1 MGFVL
6 LLNKV
11 QPFMYVKLILVETYI
26 LVGQILSNFNFT
38 KIYNMHF
45 ISKSKVSINVM
56 LFENTIL
63 CTLYTNLSIYKNL
76 NVYS

>member
-6 LLNKV
+6 LLNNV

-38 KIYNMHF
+38 KIYNMYF